1 MSLVSLEKAPPN
13 TLNSDYGRFLQ
24 VIFEPADII
33 EFRLLRDGAK
43 KYWSLPGNCSALESG
58 FHDLNEQGW
67 GVHVGVNPRK
77 EFNASGDASAKL
89 ARCLFVDFDDLKSD
103 NKAVEAGERVVKADL
118 PFPTMV
124 VKSGRRGVHCY
135 WRLSEPLDPD
145 NWVGF
150 QERMI
155 KALGSD
161 PVVKNKERLMRL
173 PGFYNLKSDPVLC
186 EIIQAD
192 DRKLDILDFDK
203 VLPEIIKPEPIKISK
218 IDTSGFTPMDKRG
231 KAMLYAA
238 KWPGLAE
245 GEEGGRNHTAYAHSQ
260 VLLTDF
266 DLDELAALEIL
277 EEWNAANTPPLPD
290 KELLAVFNS
299 AKKGGNGKIGSKL
312 VDNRPQNQITRGKNG
327 KTDSEPIL
335 IRMSD
340 VEPTEVEWLWS
351 GHFPMGRISLL
362 VGPPGGGKSF
372 ITVYAASRVST
383 GSPWPDGSECP
394 MGSVL
399 LISAE
404 DAASDTIRPRLDAQ
418 LADPNRVYLLS
429 MVKKRQ
435 GDEEREVLFNL
446 QDVDALEKALR
457 TIPDIRLVVVDPIGS
472 FLGSRVDSHRDSD
485 VRSVLAPISKLAE
498 KYGPAVLIVCHT
510 RKSSAES
517 ADDMT
522 LGSRGFVGLARS
534 VWHVMRDRENK
545 NLRLFLPGKNNLAA
559 QSGGMSFSIGGDPPC
574 VMWDKT
580 PVTMTADE
588 CIAAQASKPGPDAG
602 ERKQAGE
609 WLRNLLSD
617 HGSMPVGDY
626 KQPEE
631 GTIVSESKDA
641 GFTWATMRRAKT
653 DLRIVPYRDQFAG
666 HWRWKLP
673 EEEECP
679 DDP

>member
-1 MSLVSLEKAPPN
+1 MVTANEVESSVERTLADREKSSHRPTQSDSNAPTDSPDSRMADPEKARKCLEYLSPERC
-13 TLNSDYGRFLQ
+13 DRYGGGDGW
-24 VIFEPADII
+24 VNVGMA
-33 EFRLLRDGAK
+33 LRACGCVCQDWDHWSQGCPGKYQPGVCEK
-43 KYWSLPGNCSALESG
+43 KWRTFGDKTNGLGVGSL
-58 FHDLNEQGW
+58 
-67 GVHVGVNPRK
+67 
-77 EFNASGDASAKL
+77 
-89 ARCLFVDFDDLKSD
+89 
-103 NKAVEAGERVVKADL
+103 
-118 PFPTMV
+118 
-124 VKSGRRGVHCY
+124 
-135 WRLSEPLDPD
+135 
-145 NWVGF
+145 
-150 QERMI
+150 
-155 KALGSD
+155 
-161 PVVKNKERLMRL
+161 
-173 PGFYNLKSDPVLC
+173 
-186 EIIQAD
+186 IQWAAD
-192 DRKLDILDFDK
+192 D
-203 VLPEIIKPEPIKISK
+203 
-218 IDTSGFTPMDKRG
+218 SGLG
-231 KAMLYAA
+231 KA
-238 KWPGLAE
+238 GLLQRINPME
-245 GEEGGRNHTAYAHSQ
+245 HGEPNRGRS
-260 VLLTDF
+260 
-266 DLDELAALEIL
+266 
-277 EEWNAANTPPLPD
+277 PLPD
-290 KELLAVFNS
+290 K
-299 AKKGGNGKIGSKL
+299 GIG
-312 VDNRPQNQITRGKNG
+312 RPETQ
-327 KTDSEPIL
+327 PIL
-335 IRMSD
+335 IRMAD
-340 VEPTEVEWLWS
+340 VESREVQWLWQ
-351 GHFPMGRISLL
+351 GRVALGRISLL

-372 ITVYAASRVST
+372 LTTYAASRVST
-383 GSPWPDGSECP
+383 GSPWADGSPCSL
-394 MGSVL
+394 GSVL

-404 DAASDTIRPRLDAQ
+404 DDPSDTIRPRLDAQ

-457 TIPDIRLVVVDPIGS
+457 TIPDIRLIVVDPIGS
-472 FLGSRVDSHRDSD
+472 FLGGRVDSHRDSE

-545 NLRLFLPGKNNLAA
+545 NVRLFLPGKNNLAA

-631 GTIVSESKDA
+631 GTIVSESKGA

-653 DLRIVPYRDQFAG
+653 DLGIVPYRDQFAG
-666 HWRWKLP
+666 HWRWRLP
-673 EEEECP
+673 AEEGGQ